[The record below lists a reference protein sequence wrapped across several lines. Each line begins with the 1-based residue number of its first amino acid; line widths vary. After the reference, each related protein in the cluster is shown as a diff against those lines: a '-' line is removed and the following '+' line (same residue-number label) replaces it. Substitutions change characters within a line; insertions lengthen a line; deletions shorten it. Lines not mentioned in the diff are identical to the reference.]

1 MLLWPKVHFKI
12 NCIFYEAMSIT
23 LFSHEKTSSEMQEL
37 LSGTFGQGLPVLH
50 VHIEMTV
57 FTVTGNQIY
66 R

>member
-1 MLLWPKVHFKI
+1 
-12 NCIFYEAMSIT
+12 MSIT